1 MNLPKSEIKGGDL
14 MDQTLTY
21 YLHLNDFIQ
30 VSIQLNGLAYVV
42 ENYLVLREQYYSCR
56 TS

>member
-1 MNLPKSEIKGGDL
+1 